1 MVNLSV
7 AYQRPDKSTA
17 RLFVEV
23 RLAFGD
29 PRAENKGFVA
39 GSGPTTWNES
49 SHNADAY
56 GVAHAVDIGVDIE
69 GDGTGIPVSAAEP
82 LANFL
87 RGFIGSRVAYVIYNH
102 RIDTGNGWQPY
113 YGISPHEDHIHVSTT
128 WDYYWGDYAPAMA
141 WNPDDSAVWGV
152 AGSITPG
159 GSEVRPIEEKD
170 WFDTVDENTLSNLF
184 RKLLREES
192 PKAVWG
198 MSGKRPG
205 EKGDQTMWNRVVVA
219 NEQAIRAAANSG
231 AALELAKQTAAK
243 QGLDISKIDAAV
255 QAAVKKALEDGT
267 VNVDINVGGPN
278 G

>member
-17 RLFVEV
+17 KLFAEV

-56 GVAHAVDIGVDIE
+56 GIAHAVDIGVDIE

-87 RGFIGSRVAYVIYNH
+87 RGFIGSRIAYVIYNH
-102 RIDTGNGWQPY
+102 RIDSGNGWEPY
-113 YGISPHEDHIHVSTT
+113 GGESPHEDHIHVSTT

-141 WNPDDSAVWGV
+141 WNPDDGSVWGI

-159 GSEVRPIEEKD
+159 GSQVRPIETKD
-170 WFDTVDENTLSNLF
+170 WFDMATKQDLIDAIPAALA
-184 RKLLREES
+184 S
-192 PKAVWG
+192 PAGQKAIRTAINNELTSPRGRSALGQAVWG
-198 MSGKRPG
+198 MVSSV
-205 EKGDQTMWNRVVVA
+205 KGVTMWRY
-219 NEQAIRAAANSG
+219 
-231 AALELAKQTAAK
+231 LT
-243 QGLDISKIDAAV
+243 DAAR
-255 QAAVKKALEDGT
+255 KI
-267 VNVDINVGGPN
+267 INAK
-278 G
+278 